1 MNSHKNQLEVPASSP
16 AIHLFFAVESGC
28 LSTGEWSDDLVV
40 IFSLS
45 VGEKPPDAD

>member
-28 LSTGEWSDDLVV
+28 SSKEEWPDDLVV
-40 IFSLS
+40 IFFLS
-45 VGEKPPDAD
+45 AGEKSPDAD